1 MKNVLFII
9 WNDSNNTGIRI
20 IDEQHR
26 GIISTI
32 NSLYYFAQ
40 DGHGIEILKPI
51 LIMIEQY
58 VEIHF
63 RTEESLMKLS
73 NYPEINEHIKLHK
86 DLAAQAKMM
95 LIDPKRGKEPA
106 EVLRFLKEWWNYH
119 INTEDRKYVPY
130 LEKLIED

>member
-32 NSLYYFAQ
+32 NSLYYFTQ

-73 NYPEINEHIKLHK
+73 NYPEINEHIQLHK